1 MSNKDKN
8 LIYSPEGYKPNTTT
22 KPLGNLEIR
31 GYQPK
36 PATSTSP
43 SNSSGSSNSNCPPK
57 KP

>member
-8 LIYSPEGYKPNTTT
+8 LTYSPEGYKPNTTT
-22 KPLGNLEIR
+22 KPIGNIEIR

-36 PATSTSP
+36 PATTTSP
-43 SNSSGSSNSNCPPK
+43 SNSSESLNSHCPPK